1 MLKDKNNLR
10 AGFWYLL
17 CENISFHKS
26 CHFLDIYS
34 WWEILMEIQRQRL
47 IRVPWLGSVY
57 IHSTESTQTYYN
69 FFFQH

>member
-1 MLKDKNNLR
+1 MKVCLMLKDKNNLR

-34 WWEILMEIQRQRL
+34 WWEILMEIQRL
-47 IRVPWLGSVY
+47 IRVPWLWFS
-57 IHSTESTQTYYN
+57 IHPFDREYTN
-69 FFFQH
+69 I

>member
-1 MLKDKNNLR
+1 MKVCLMLKDKNNLR

-34 WWEILMEIQRQRL
+34 WWEILMEIQRL
-47 IRVPWLGSVY
+47 IRVPWLWFS
-57 IHSTESTQTYYN
+57 IHPFDREYTN
-69 FFFQH
+69 IL

>member
-47 IRVPWLGSVY
+47 IRVPWLWFS
-57 IHSTESTQTYYN
+57 IHPFDREYTN
-69 FFFQH
+69 IL